1 MGCVFIGVGALLVR
15 SLGVL
20 VTGLGMIAGQLL
32 GSLGLDLVFPAP
44 GTVVAL
50 PTVLG
55 TMLTLAAIILA
66 TLPWPGARSSGTRSR
81 AGRLGGAASC
91 TAITCVSLR
100 PVLRLS
106 APSGNQ
112 PGFRG

>member
-1 MGCVFIGVGALLVR
+1 MPAIRCRGSGGTTWAGPWAASSSALGALLVR

-32 GSLGLDLVFPAP
+32 GSLGLDLAFPAP

-55 TMLTLAAIILA
+55 TVLTLAAIVLA
-66 TLPWPGARSSGTRSR
+66 TLPWPRGALKR
-81 AGRLGGAASC
+81 
-91 TAITCVSLR
+91 
-100 PVLRLS
+100 
-106 APSGNQ
+106 
-112 PGFRG
+112 